1 MIGLL
6 HVLLMLCSGPERENH
21 RGVEAWNRRDTTA
34 ALKRF
39 ESASR
44 QDSSQS
50 DYAFNSGTLK
60 SLAGKDGEADFA
72 RAIARASDPEAK
84 ARALYNRGTARLR
97 KAVSAP
103 PGQGDPNGAISDLRD
118 ALRLKPGWN
127 EASRNLD
134 RALRLRPPPQKDK
147 DPKPKDQPKDGP
159 KDKKDPPPQGG
170 QDERKPSEDR
180 DQAPPQGMDPRDAE
194 RLMDGAAAREAQQA
208 KQQSRK
214 PREES
219 DAPDW

>member
-1 MIGLL
+1 MIELL
-6 HVLLMLCSGPERENH
+6 HLVLMLCSGPERENH
-21 RGVEAWNRRDTTA
+21 RGVEAWTRRDTTA
-34 ALKRF
+34 ALERF
-39 ESASR
+39 ENAAR
-44 QDSSQS
+44 QDSTQS

-60 SLAGKDGEADFA
+60 SLAGKDGDGDFA
-72 RAIARASDPEAK
+72 RAIARAPDPEAK

-103 PGQGDPNGAISDLRD
+103 PGQADPAGAISDLRE
-118 ALRLKPGWN
+118 ALKLKPGWN

-159 KDKKDPPPQGG
+159 KDKKDPPQGKDG
-170 QDERKPSEDR
+170 QEPSDPGQG
-180 DQAPPQGMDPRDAE
+180 QAPPPGMDPRDAQ

-214 PREES
+214 PREDS